1 MKTILASAAMLM
13 LSACH
18 PVFAQEDKSLNPS
31 GTPLYAKPVPCGG
44 MPQLIVEFEKSD
56 MYPLMGLGG
65 YSWLDTG
72 ETQASVTIV
81 VVDTTGRFAVV
92 EKNSEQF
99 CLLSTGNVVEY
110 NSEII
115 KELMEWK

>member
-1 MKTILASAAMLM
+1 MKTFLASIGLLL

-18 PVFAQEDKSLNPS
+18 PVIAQDLNPS

-44 MPQLIVEFEKSD
+44 MPGLIVEFNKSN
-56 MYPLMGLGG
+56 MYPLVGLGG
-65 YSWLDTG
+65 ISWKDDG
-72 ETQASVTIV
+72 GTQASATIV
-81 VVDTTGRFAVV
+81 VVDENGRFAVV
-92 EKNSEQF
+92 EKTAGQF

-110 NSEII
+110 NSETL